1 MKTIRFAVEF
11 AFDFVI
17 VLAVSAAV
25 TFLYSLLV
33 HSSAIIDWG
42 TSFRLAL
49 ILGIVLPIVNQREK
63 K

>member
-11 AFDFVI
+11 AFDFVT

-25 TFLYSLLV
+25 TFLYSLIAY
-33 HSSAIIDWG
+33 SSGIIDWG

-49 ILGIVLPIVNQREK
+49 ILGIVLPIVTHREK